1 MPYINQKARKRYDPH
16 LKKILAELEKSDF
29 DPGHMNYTFY
39 KILVEFFK
47 KRTSY
52 RSIDEIDGIL
62 SNVGREF
69 YRRWA
74 VLYEEKKIK
83 ENGDIK

>member
-16 LKKILAELEKSDF
+16 LKKILAELEEADF
-29 DPGHMNYTFY
+29 DPGHINYTFY
-39 KILVEFFK
+39 KIFVEFFK
-47 KRTSY
+47 ARTTY
-52 RSIDEIDGIL
+52 RTIDEIDGVL

-74 VLYEEKKIK
+74 VPYEQKKIK